1 MSDFVDTSALL
12 TENKMN
18 GLGLDIAR
26 LSSATMGLRSENKTM
41 TVMIVILVVIIIILL
56 VIMYRFYS
64 YTSSVEDLV
73 YGRRPGWFSGHG
85 RRPSRRVIVARKPRY
100 SRYYS
105 DAESDWDES
114 DDGES
119 EW

>member
-41 TVMIVILVVIIIILL
+41 TVMIVILVVIISF
-56 VIMYRFYS
+56 RPKK
-64 YTSSVEDLV
+64 
-73 YGRRPGWFSGHG
+73 RRK
-85 RRPSRRVIVARKPRY
+85 INKN
-100 SRYYS
+100 
-105 DAESDWDES
+105 DI
-114 DDGES
+114 
-119 EW
+119 

>member
-41 TVMIVILVVIIIILL
+41 TVMIVILVVIIITIAS
-56 VIMYRFYS
+56 VIRKK
-64 YTSSVEDLV
+64 VEQI
-73 YGRRPGWFSGHG
+73 H
-85 RRPSRRVIVARKPRY
+85 
-100 SRYYS
+100 
-105 DAESDWDES
+105 
-114 DDGES
+114 
-119 EW
+119 